1 MRKNLLR
8 ICNSTTLSLL
18 LLVLPYFIK
27 IFQSLYNSFYFSWL
41 YFLITILFLFPLQL
55 IFFYSIESKKKLLQ
69 ILALLFYCFLLIT
82 LYGRDIL
89 NFTNNIQN
97 RIYGIQFLRGREQLF
112 IFSGL
117 FFYSF
122 QFFYFRVPQFFRYV
136 NLFFLFFSFIVLSN
150 QLIIIHRSSNGV
162 FLNEYK
168 SVNITK
174 EKSKP
179 VLLIILD
186 EYSSPIELS
195 KLQGARNL
203 NSFTN
208 HLKKIGFSIK
218 EKFYSNETSTIN
230 SLGSLFNFNL
240 SSNESFSKTELNSL
254 IKNQFINSLLADSLE
269 KKNVKVINYGI
280 FNLGKSFPLS
290 RIYNYPISYF
300 ESLMANSIISQLKFG
315 NIENLNELSLNFYP
329 TEKHNKTVYENL
341 NKLELS
347 EKKSFIYAHLV
358 MPHGPFTF
366 YDEFKYKPPS
376 TSNYLPFW
384 NFTNLKIYP
393 VLENLI
399 ASNAYKIIL
408 TGDHGFR
415 GYKIIDPHYT
425 FAAFFGFE
433 ESSLSDVNSF
443 QDLGSLINAQFE

>member
-69 ILALLFYCFLLIT
+69 ILTLLFYCFLLIT

-122 QFFYFRVPQFFRYV
+122 QFFYFRVPQFFKYV

-174 EKSKP
+174 DRKST
-179 VLLIILD
+179 
-186 EYSSPIELS
+186 
-195 KLQGARNL
+195 RL
-203 NSFTN
+203 NSS
-208 HLKKIGFSIK
+208 H
-218 EKFYSNETSTIN
+218 
-230 SLGSLFNFNL
+230 
-240 SSNESFSKTELNSL
+240 SS
-254 IKNQFINSLLADSLE
+254 
-269 KKNVKVINYGI
+269 V
-280 FNLGKSFPLS
+280 S
-290 RIYNYPISYF
+290 R
-300 ESLMANSIISQLKFG
+300 
-315 NIENLNELSLNFYP
+315 
-329 TEKHNKTVYENL
+329 
-341 NKLELS
+341 
-347 EKKSFIYAHLV
+347 
-358 MPHGPFTF
+358 MP
-366 YDEFKYKPPS
+366 
-376 TSNYLPFW
+376 
-384 NFTNLKIYP
+384 
-393 VLENLI
+393 
-399 ASNAYKIIL
+399 
-408 TGDHGFR
+408 
-415 GYKIIDPHYT
+415 
-425 FAAFFGFE
+425 
-433 ESSLSDVNSF
+433 SS
-443 QDLGSLINAQFE
+443 A